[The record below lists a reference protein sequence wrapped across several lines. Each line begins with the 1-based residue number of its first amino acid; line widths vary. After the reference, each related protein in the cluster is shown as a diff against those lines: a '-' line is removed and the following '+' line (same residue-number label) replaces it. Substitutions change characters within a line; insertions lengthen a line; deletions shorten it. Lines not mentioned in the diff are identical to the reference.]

1 MYGAIVYI
9 FRFCK
14 YSASH
19 YLKGF
24 RGKPAVAGPGG
35 GGGGGGGK
43 KKKKKKK
50 WGGVKFLFCCF
61 FFLPPPPPELE
72 SGRSSP
78 TKTLNPVARLC
89 QQKQLLEKH
98 GPVLCYTLSLSLSIY
113 IYICKGFRPQ
123 AKEQGHKYT

>member
-24 RGKPAVAGPGG
+24 RGKPEVAGPGWGG
-35 GGGGGGGK
+35 GGGGGAK
-43 KKKKKKK
+43 KKKKKLVRV
-50 WGGVKFLFCCF
+50 GAYFFFFCF
-61 FFLPPPPPELE
+61 FLAPPPELE

-78 TKTLNPVARLC
+78 TKTLDPVARLC

-98 GPVLCYTLSLSLSIY
+98 GPVLCYTLYIY
-113 IYICKGFRPQ
+113 VYICKGFRPQ
-123 AKEQGHKYT
+123 AKEQDHKYT